1 MTTLTPVLGELL
13 RTRLEIDRMEWTSL
27 DGTPGVSCKTF
38 WTDARGESSAG
49 LMKLE
54 PSAQIP
60 QHGHRSAMHH
70 MWIVDGYCYV
80 GDERMATGSYDFV
93 PPGADHSMT
102 KAGPDG
108 CIIMYVYILTA
119 AGRD

>member
-1 MTTLTPVLGELL
+1 MTTLTPVDGELL
-13 RTRLEIDRMEWTSL
+13 LTRLQVDRMPWFPL

-38 WTDARGESSAG
+38 WTDARGESNSG

-54 PSAQIP
+54 PYAQIP
-60 QHGHRSAMHH
+60 HHSHRFAMHH

-80 GDERMATGSYDFV
+80 GDQRMATGSYTFV
-93 PPGADHSMT
+93 PLGADHSIT

-108 CIIMYVYILTA
+108 CIILYLYIMSA
-119 AGRD
+119 DMD